1 MVDIFPQIFVL
12 GFLIV
17 YVALLAALVWSGW
30 HSRIR
35 SGSVIRRLL
44 SKLGVLRGS
53 WFMVRKRDSEED
65 QGESRTGPHSR
76 LTAEESRATG
86 PWPGAPGSADRR
98 QVLSRPPA
106 NGER

>member
-17 YVALLAALVWSGW
+17 YVALLAALVWWGW

-35 SGSVIRRLL
+35 SGRVIQRLL

-53 WFMVRKRDSEED
+53 WFMLRKRGSEKD
-65 QGESRTGPHSR
+65 QGESRTGPPLSVDGRRISSNWPLTRRSR
-76 LTAEESRATG
+76 
-86 PWPGAPGSADRR
+86 
-98 QVLSRPPA
+98 
-106 NGER
+106 